1 MSRGGDLRNFFSLE
15 NHPYPVSISEYGR
28 LRPAK
33 SKADFIPI
41 IETLQGPS
49 YVAPVVDALV
59 LDGQGFVHTNP
70 PNRTALIYGA
80 YAEQV
85 APKRT

>member
-1 MSRGGDLRNFFSLE
+1 MNKLPLFTGSEKKKKKKSDQKEDTHLFPSLYISSMSRGGDLRNFFAHE

-41 IETLQGPS
+41 IENLQGPS
-49 YVAPVVDALV
+49 
-59 LDGQGFVHTNP
+59 
-70 PNRTALIYGA
+70 
-80 YAEQV
+80 
-85 APKRT
+85 

>member
-1 MSRGGDLRNFFSLE
+1 MNKLPLFTGSEKKKKKKSEQKVQALKEDTHLFSSLYISSMSRGGDLRNFFAHE

-41 IETLQGPS
+41 IENLQGPS
-49 YVAPVVDALV
+49 
-59 LDGQGFVHTNP
+59 
-70 PNRTALIYGA
+70 
-80 YAEQV
+80 
-85 APKRT
+85 